1 MCMCAC
7 MYNVTNALEM
17 ENFFFFYSYTNKAEG
32 YPWVVSIFPVCESHE
47 TCQEHIHAKIE
58 ITPNSI

>member
-1 MCMCAC
+1 

-17 ENFFFFYSYTNKAEG
+17 ENFFIFLLYTNKAEG
-32 YPWVVSIFPVCESHE
+32 YPWVVSIFLVCESHE
-47 TCQEHIHAKIE
+47 NCQERIHAKIE